1 MQKIVSDQDAVRKE
15 TKNYKP
21 IPQIMDFTN
30 EMGKDRMQQRI
41 EKNYYQ
47 IKADVTLI
55 VDKEIE
61 RIKNDPELNHLIPS
75 DEEQFTMFSSEENEK
90 DD

>member
-1 MQKIVSDQDAVRKE
+1 
-15 TKNYKP
+15 
-21 IPQIMDFTN
+21 
-30 EMGKDRMQQRI
+30 
-41 EKNYYQ
+41 
-47 IKADVTLI
+47 